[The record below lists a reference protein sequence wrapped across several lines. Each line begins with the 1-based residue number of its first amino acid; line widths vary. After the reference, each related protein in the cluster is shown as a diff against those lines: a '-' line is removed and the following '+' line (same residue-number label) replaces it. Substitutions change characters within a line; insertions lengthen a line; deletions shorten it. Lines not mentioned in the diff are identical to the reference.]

1 MDGGS
6 ARTSAASAETG
17 RSHKASARA
26 APHAR
31 LARLPCVA
39 LRIDRGLLA
48 EIDLWAEINYAP
60 TRSEVMR
67 RLIVLGL
74 RSQ

>member
-6 ARTSAASAETG
+6 ARTSDASAETG

-31 LARLPCVA
+31 LAHSPYVA

-48 EIDLWAEINYAP
+48 EINQWAEIKYAV
-60 TRSEVMR
+60 TRSEAMR

>member
-1 MDGGS
+1 MDVGS
-6 ARTSAASAETG
+6 TRTSDASAETG

-31 LARLPCVA
+31 LARSPYVA

-48 EIDLWAEINYAP
+48 EIDLWAAINYAA
-60 TRSEVMR
+60 TRSEAMR
-67 RLIVLGL
+67 RLIILGL